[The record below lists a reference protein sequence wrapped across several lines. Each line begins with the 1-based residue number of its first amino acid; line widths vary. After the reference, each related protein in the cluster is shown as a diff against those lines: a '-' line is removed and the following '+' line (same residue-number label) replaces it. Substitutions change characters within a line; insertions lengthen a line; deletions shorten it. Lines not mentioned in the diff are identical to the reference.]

1 MMVKRAKRNQAAASR
16 KTSKKRARHEDD
28 EPLDAHDFE
37 IRIKP
42 VKTTGSR
49 KRKHSQ
55 ISTSDDFDFQLDLA
69 GRLEILPAG
78 VWENVREYKTFI
90 VEPIHFQQGSIVE
103 VKRPADHESTESRPW
118 VARVLQ
124 IKASDSSH
132 VYLRVAWFYWPD
144 ELPMGRQDYHGVN
157 ELIESN
163 HPDIID
169 AMSIEN
175 LADIKEWD
183 ESNEDEELSAYYYR
197 QKFDYPTQ
205 QLSAPRTICVCGG
218 YQNPDTRIL
227 QCQSCKTWLHE
238 DCITAD
244 AMRRHYKPFKFSRF
258 TEKLR
263 AAEAAEAAEAASKSA
278 GKQPKKGS
286 TSPETKPVI
295 KAETIRV
302 EPQIA
307 VLIVGDKIRI
317 KEQSKNHDRDS
328 DSGLDL
334 DTITDEAIHCLNC
347 DEVVE

>member
-1 MMVKRAKRNQAAASR
+1 MRVKQSKRTYAAAPR
-16 KTSKKRARHEDD
+16 KASKKRARGGQGN

-37 IRIKP
+37 IRIRP
-42 VKTTGSR
+42 VKSTGTK

-69 GRLEILPAG
+69 DRLEVLPAN

-103 VKRPADHESTESRPW
+103 IKRPADEDSAELRPW
-118 VARVLQ
+118 IARVLQ
-124 IKASDSSH
+124 IRGCDPSH

-144 ELPMGRQDYHGVN
+144 ELPMGRQHYHGVN

-169 AMSIEN
+169 AMSVEN

-183 ESNEDEELSAYYYR
+183 ESNEDEELNAYYYR
-197 QKFDYPTQ
+197 QKFDYLTQ
-205 QLSAPRTICVCGG
+205 QLSTPRTICVCGG

-258 TEKLR
+258 IEKLK
-263 AAEAAEAAEAASKSA
+263 AAEIAEAASKAA
-278 GKQPKKGS
+278 GKRPKQES
-286 TSPETKPVI
+286 TSPAAKPII
-295 KAETIRV
+295 KT
-302 EPQIA
+302 EPRIA

-317 KEQSKNHDRDS
+317 KEQSRNYDRDS
-328 DSGLDL
+328 DSGLDP
-334 DTITDEAIHCLNC
+334 DTITDEDIHCLNC
-347 DEVVE
+347 DKIVE